1 MSTRTTPRIDS
12 APGPSA
18 VVAAILGLTAVICL
32 MLLAFSTPAIHSG
45 PHDLPLAVSGPEP
58 DVAQLRAALEENR
71 PDAFAME
78 VHADSEGV
86 ASAIKERTAVGG
98 ISIAPDGITI
108 HVASAA
114 GAPYASLLRNIGSG
128 FASEGQPVTYIDVAP
143 LTGDDSNGAGVAA
156 LALPL
161 ALGGTLSAVALATM
175 FRRSTTRRVVGSLA
189 FSMVAGLAA
198 TALLRFVLG
207 TIDEDFWGTS
217 AAVGLGIA
225 AISLTV
231 LGLESLLGYVGIA
244 MGALTMVFVAN
255 PLSGIASGSSWLPQ
269 PWGDIGQFLP
279 IGAAGT
285 LVRSTAF
292 FDRAGSANA
301 LVVLGGWMMLGL
313 VLLAMSTRR
322 DSPTEVTSAS

>member
-1 MSTRTTPRIDS
+1 MIKRPSPRIES
-12 APGPSA
+12 APGSGA
-18 VVAAILGLTAVICL
+18 LVGIVLGLTAVICL

-58 DVAQLRAALEENR
+58 AVAQLRTTLDENR
-71 PDAFAME
+71 PDAFAVK
-78 VHADSEGV
+78 VHATSDDV
-86 ASAIKERTAVGG
+86 ASAIKERAAVGG

-108 HVASAA
+108 QVASAA
-114 GAPYASLLRNIGSG
+114 GAPYVSLLRNIGSG
-128 FASEGQPVTYIDVAP
+128 FASQGQPVKYIDVAP
-143 LTGDDSNGAGVAA
+143 LTSDDPNGSGVAA

-175 FRRSTTRRVVGSLA
+175 FRRSRTRRIVGSLA

-198 TALLRFVLG
+198 TVLLRFVLG
-207 TIDEDFWGTS
+207 TVDGAFWGTS

-231 LGLESLLGYVGIA
+231 LGLESLLGYVGIGV
-244 MGALTMVFVAN
+244 GALTMVFVAN
-255 PLSGIASGSSWLPQ
+255 PLSGIASGSAWLPQ

-285 LVRSTAF
+285 LIRSTAF
-292 FDRAGSANA
+292 FDGAGSVNA
-301 LVVLGGWMMLGL
+301 LLVLGGWVILGL
-313 VLLAMSTRR
+313 SLLAMSTRR
-322 DSPTEVTSAS
+322 HSPTEVTSAS